1 MFVATV
7 VRSVYETTHKG
18 KKWFVSVTEHIR
30 LFAEIPMDIYN
41 IFTLT
46 DREYLPN
53 IIWDDGITHHDEYLT
68 DKQHHILI
76 TYKEKS
82 FENRFELFN
91 VNNGKIIKK

>member
-1 MFVATV
+1 MEV
-7 VRSVYETTHKG
+7 
-18 KKWFVSVTEHIR
+18 
-30 LFAEIPMDIYN
+30 YN
-41 IFTLT
+41 IFTLI

-53 IIWDDGITHHDEYLT
+53 TIWDDGITHHDEYLA
-68 DKQHHILI
+68 DKQYHILI